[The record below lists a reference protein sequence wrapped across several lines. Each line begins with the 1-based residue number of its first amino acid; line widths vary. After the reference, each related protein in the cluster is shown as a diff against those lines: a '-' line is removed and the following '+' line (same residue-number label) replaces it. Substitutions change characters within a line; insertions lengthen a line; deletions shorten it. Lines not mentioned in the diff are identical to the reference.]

1 MLFECDMVW
10 PFYWIRS
17 QRAKALP
24 FVSAMFSIYDE
35 LGDGL
40 KVKPPPPIQ
49 LHLLYQVET
58 YIWLYTR
65 APVVTKAKFSTWNFM
80 GWRKN
85 LGYRENL
92 FFLILAWLQFLHYQ
106 YKNAVKCFKLGNCL
120 YWLNLII
127 EFQILLKA
135 KRTYI
140 IQKDHNKMFYKNIT
154 QLIKTLYCQGLFFWL

>member
-1 MLFECDMVW
+1 MDWRL
-10 PFYWIRS
+10 S
-17 QRAKALP
+17 HL
-24 FVSAMFSIYDE
+24 
-35 LGDGL
+35 
-40 KVKPPPPIQ
+40 PPIQ
-49 LHLLYQVET
+49 LHLLYQVDT

-92 FFLILAWLQFLHYQ
+92 FLKFWLDYSFYTI
-106 YKNAVKCFKLGNCL
+106 NVKMQSNVLNL
-120 YWLNLII
+120 ETVSIDWLNLII
-127 EFQILLKA
+127 EFQILFKA